1 MVPGTLTGFR
11 FQDIISAWVFLL
23 LLNNTVKPASAI
35 LLTLLGLHS
44 LYSILFW
51 GNFQSVLGLV
61 RFVEYY
67 AIALGLLYL
76 VRNDMFL
83 RFLKIC
89 FCFLGGLSILQFSL
103 LVPNFDPGRGLLK
116 SQEFSGSFG
125 TPAEL
130 SYFVVGCLFLLN
142 IVYEKPN
149 RYSFLSLAVLF
160 NGVKAAAL
168 SFLVVYWGILRKINV
183 IIGFFLCV
191 LMCVFI
197 YIVRENIFL
206 GLQMLDI
213 VATNV
218 TTVNAGFDD
227 LKTGSSMMSDSSG
240 TLSHRIGKWT
250 NSLSIMYQHPL
261 GLLFGFGIYSQGGA
275 VDGGILR
282 FVYEF
287 GLIVSI
293 IVVTKLNKLSFK
305 FLVFVLSINLLFDA
319 FMSSAV
325 MPLLITAFL
334 CLLDKEHRQETR

>member
-1 MVPGTLTGFR
+1 MMQFLL
-11 FQDIISAWVFLL
+11 FLL
-23 LLNNTVKPASAI
+23 LLNNTVKPANAK

-44 LYSILFW
+44 FYSILLW
-51 GNFQSVLGLV
+51 GNFQSVLGLI

-89 FCFLGGLSILQFSL
+89 FSFLAAVSILQLLL

-116 SQEFSGSFG
+116 SQQFSGSFG

-130 SYFVVGCLFLLN
+130 SYFVLGCIFLQN

-149 RYSFLSLAVLF
+149 RYSFLPLFVLF

-168 SFLVVYWGILRKINV
+168 SFLVVYCYFLRKMNV
-183 IIGFFLCV
+183 ITGFFLLVMICI
-191 LMCVFI
+191 LI
-197 YIVRENIFL
+197 YILRENIFL

-227 LKTGSSMMSDSSG
+227 LKTGSSMMSSSSN
-240 TLSHRIGKWT
+240 TLSFRIGKWT

-275 VDGGILR
+275 LDGGILR

-293 IVVTKLNKLSFK
+293 IMIIKLYKLSFM
-305 FLVFVLSINLLFDA
+305 FLVFVLSVNLLFDA

-334 CLLDKEHRQETR
+334 CLLNKERLQETR